1 MAAKIEDLDQALLFL
16 LRHPL
21 RKRLLRL
28 YLEAEEELSPKELAD
43 RTKEPLA
50 TVALHVRVL
59 RDQGAV
65 ELVRERPCRGAVEH
79 FYRPTALVDA
89 VPWAREALGLQSEP
103 RGKDATEK
111 DRTDHGEASHAS

>member
-1 MAAKIEDLDQALLFL
+1 MPAKIEDADQVLLFL

-28 YLEAEEELSPKELAD
+28 YLESEEELSPKELAD
-43 RTKEPLA
+43 YTREPLA

-65 ELVRERPCRGAVEH
+65 ELVRERRCRGAVEH

-103 RGKDATEK
+103 RGNDANDK
-111 DRTDHGEASHAS
+111 DRTTDEEASHVS